1 MKAWSD
7 KIRKIEPYVPGEQSK
22 NKNIIK
28 LNANENPYPPS
39 PKVIKALKEITDKQ
53 LSLYPNSNAESLVE
67 ALANYHSVQPEQVFV
82 GNGSDD
88 VLALCFMAFF
98 NSKKPILFPDI
109 TYSFYPVWCK
119 LFNIQYKEI
128 PVDEN
133 FKINP
138 SDYYTEN
145 GGIIIPNPNAPT
157 GISEGKDF
165 IKNILNNNKD
175 CIVIIDEAYVDFGG
189 YSCIELLKEYDNLV
203 VVQTFSKSRS
213 LAGMRIG
220 TAISSKELI
229 SILNAVKNC
238 YNSYTVDAV
247 AMQCGIASVNDN
259 EYFKS
264 VISKIKATRERVSK
278 EFAKIGFNVYP
289 SHSNFI
295 FVTKPDINAKNLFE
309 ALKNEG
315 IFIRYFNI
323 PRIDN
328 HIRITIGTD
337 EQMDILIKAVKKYI
351 N

>member
-128 PVDEN
+128 PVD
-133 FKINP
+133 
-138 SDYYTEN
+138 
-145 GGIIIPNPNAPT
+145 
-157 GISEGKDF
+157 
-165 IKNILNNNKD
+165 
-175 CIVIIDEAYVDFGG
+175 
-189 YSCIELLKEYDNLV
+189 
-203 VVQTFSKSRS
+203 
-213 LAGMRIG
+213 
-220 TAISSKELI
+220 
-229 SILNAVKNC
+229 
-238 YNSYTVDAV
+238 
-247 AMQCGIASVNDN
+247 
-259 EYFKS
+259 
-264 VISKIKATRERVSK
+264 
-278 EFAKIGFNVYP
+278 
-289 SHSNFI
+289 
-295 FVTKPDINAKNLFE
+295 
-309 ALKNEG
+309 
-315 IFIRYFNI
+315 
-323 PRIDN
+323 
-328 HIRITIGTD
+328 
-337 EQMDILIKAVKKYI
+337 
-351 N
+351 